1 MGERSRKATPAWNP
15 NPGAQRAK
23 NNRDGGVAHEL
34 TEESSPPTGH
44 VVVFSLGWVVQGAE
58 TGQDAINIAVSEVGK
73 RIGSTDERIRSVD
86 ISVQR
91 LGCNSCGSGSD
102 ALLLVS
108 ETALVGLFLEV
119 EVATEDPKTAE
130 TISRREVGPN
140 LHNTPLDPV
149 DIVPID

>member
-1 MGERSRKATPAWNP
+1 MAERSRKTTPAWNP
-15 NPGAQRAK
+15 NPGAQRVK
-23 NNRDGGVAHEL
+23 NNQDGRTAHEL

-119 EVATEDPKTAE
+119 EVATGDPKTAE

-140 LHNTPLDPV
+140 LHNTPLEPV
-149 DIVPID
+149 DIVPVD

>member
-1 MGERSRKATPAWNP
+1 MAERSRKTTPAWNP
-15 NPGAQRAK
+15 NPGAQRVK
-23 NNRDGGVAHEL
+23 NNQDGRTAHEL

-44 VVVFSLGWVVQGAE
+44 VVVFSLGWVVTGAE

-73 RIGSTDERIRSVD
+73 RIGSTGEQIRSVD

-91 LGCNSCGSGSD
+91 LGCHSCGSGSD

-119 EVATEDPKTAE
+119 EVATEDPETAE